1 MDRLISDNREW
12 LRFCAELRGL
22 TPLHIQNVIAWW
34 QRYAVVSVLIRGNSR
49 DLFCFVSSQND
60 QRIVGIVSRCHRR
73 RVVIGK
79 LDRAAGKN
87 LQLSLKESLRRGIT

>member
-1 MDRLISDNREW
+1 MDRLISDDREW

-34 QRYAVVSVLIRGNSR
+34 QRYTIVSVLIRNNSR
-49 DLFCFVSSQND
+49 DLFCFVSGQND

-73 RVVIGK
+73 CVLIGER
-79 LDRAAGKN
+79 DWPARNN
-87 LQLSLKESLRRGIT
+87 LQLALKKTLGRGVN